1 MGAAQPNSA
10 DTTVLTTLDKAVS
23 STRGSRQHGDGLP
36 TQVTALREPSKGT
49 ASDSA
54 AGIARKTITVRQK

>member
-23 STRGSRQHGDGLP
+23 STRGSRQHGDALL
-36 TQVTALREPSKGT
+36 TQVTRADADTTNSGGEPSPHEDEP
-49 ASDSA
+49 A
-54 AGIARKTITVRQK
+54 V